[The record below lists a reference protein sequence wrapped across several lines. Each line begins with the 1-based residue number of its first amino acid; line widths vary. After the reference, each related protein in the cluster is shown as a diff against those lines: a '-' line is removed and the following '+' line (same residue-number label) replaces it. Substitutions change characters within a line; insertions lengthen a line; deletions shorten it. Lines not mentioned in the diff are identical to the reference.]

1 MFRTTHFTIGFA
13 LLSVFAFAA
22 PVAAAAEVQFDKLRH
37 DFGDIGHYDK
47 PEVVFTFTNTGD
59 TPVKIKIVRSSNQV
73 GRPTAPEDPVAPGES
88 AEILVKA
95 RTRYGGPF
103 RVHLDVVE
111 ETDGSIATLVMTG
124 NVLAKEDSI
133 KP

>member
-1 MFRTTHFTIGFA
+1 MFRITRFTAGFV
-13 LLSVFAFAA
+13 LLAAFAFSG
-22 PVAAAAEVQFDKLRH
+22 PVAAAAEVEFDKLRH

-59 TPVKIKIVRSSNQV
+59 TPVKIKVVRASSHV
-73 GRPTAPEDPVAPGES
+73 GRPTASKDPVPPGES

-111 ETDGSIATLVMTG
+111 QTDGSIATLVMTG
-124 NVLAKEDSI
+124 NVLAEEDSI